1 MEISFMTESTDPF
14 NNVSGL
20 EINESEIKST
30 NVEYPTAYSPNIQI
44 NNILESMNVYDRN
57 HINTQIMREKL
68 ANKLINAA
76 MTTNLDEGDPEAL
89 DVNLHIMMEARS
101 ILNDLDK
108 SAKDNVAIKLKKK
121 DTENA
126 EASNI
131 NMAEFLSKIKLS
143 DVKQFDQGTMVQTA
157 EEISKNI
164 DKIEK
169 DAGIVILETELETG
183 GNMLPDKPE
192 ELDS

>member
-1 MEISFMTESTDPF
+1 MADNTDPF
-14 NNVSGL
+14 LVIDGNPAVNDNNTAQV
-20 EINESEIKST
+20 NA
-30 NVEYPTAYSPNIQI
+30 NVDYPTAYSPSVQI
-44 NNILESMNVYDRN
+44 NSILESMNVYDKN

-68 ANKLINAA
+68 AAKLMDAA
-76 MTTNLDEGDPEAL
+76 MNADLDEPDAEVK
-89 DVNLHIMMEARS
+89 DVNLHLLMEARS

-108 SAKDNVAIKLKKK
+108 AAKDNVAVKLKKK

-143 DVKQFDQGTMVQTA
+143 DMKQFDQGTMVQTA
-157 EEISKNI
+157 EEISRNI

-169 DAGIVILETELETG
+169 DAGITILETELETG
-183 GNMLPDKPE
+183 GNMLPSKPE